1 LTTRNSRALE
11 DAAPDLAVH
20 REQILAGLTAD
31 QKQLE
36 PQFLYDERGSEL
48 FERITALS
56 EYYPTRTEL
65 RLLETHGREIA
76 RLVGPEAAVIE
87 LGAGSIRKARVLLHA
102 LDRPTAYVPVDI
114 SADYLARQAAEI
126 SRIFPALAV
135 VPLAADFTKPLR
147 IPRSVTGRRTLLFF
161 PGSTIGNLT
170 RDHALALLAQL
181 RQTANGPSALLIGVD
196 ICSDVHALHRA
207 YNDASGVTSAFNLN
221 LLARL
226 NRELGANF
234 DLDAFEHAALYDER
248 EARIEM
254 RLISRRRQTVN
265 VAGATI
271 EFLPGEYLIT
281 EHSHKYAPEGFSALA
296 AAAGWNSKTC
306 WIDSRRLFSVHYLSS
321 DQT

>member
-1 LTTRNSRALE
+1 MIRNSRALE
-11 DAAPDLAVH
+11 DTAPGLALH
-20 REQILAGLTAD
+20 REEILAGLTAA

-48 FERITALS
+48 FERITALR

-65 RLLETHGREIA
+65 RLLEVHGAEIA
-76 RLVGPEAAVIE
+76 RLVGPDAAVIE
-87 LGAGSIRKARVLLHA
+87 LGAGSIRKARVLLQA

-126 SRIFPALAV
+126 ARIFPSLTV
-135 VPLAADFTKPLR
+135 VPLAADFTQPLR
-147 IPRSVTGRRTLLFF
+147 VPRSVRGRRILLFF

-170 RDHALALLAQL
+170 RDRALALLAQL
-181 RQTANGPSALLIGVD
+181 RQTADGPSALLIGVD
-196 ICSDVHALHRA
+196 ICSDAHALHHA

-226 NRELGANF
+226 NRELGADF

-254 RLISRRRQTVN
+254 RLISRRHQTVN
-265 VAGATI
+265 VAGTTI
-271 EFLPGEYLIT
+271 EFLPGEYVIT
-281 EHSHKYAPEGFSALA
+281 EHSHKYAPEGFAALA
-296 AAAGWNSKTC
+296 AAAGWYSETC
-306 WIDSRRLFSVHYLSS
+306 WIDSRRLFSVHYLCS
-321 DQT
+321 DAT